1 MDNESSTLLTL
12 QEAAEMLNLHPETLR
27 RWDNS
32 GKLPAVRVNER
43 GDRKYRREDVE
54 KLIAS
59 SNKRFFEYKGY
70 EIIFDSNGFENFVN
84 RFASLAKIIVK
95 KNDTVA
101 GFAFAVAGLELFA
114 DPKINETE
122 LRERALEKVRDYID
136 RNEIT
141 HNVVK
146 TFELR
151 SLRFI
156 EIINPDW
163 WESDK

>member
-1 MDNESSTLLTL
+1 MNNDSSTLLTL

-32 GKLPAVRVNER
+32 GKLPAVKVNDR
-43 GDRKYRREDVE
+43 GDRKYRKRDIE
-54 KLIAS
+54 KLIAT

-95 KNDTVA
+95 KNEIVA

-114 DPKINETE
+114 NPKINETE
-122 LRERALEKVRDYID
+122 LRERALEKIRDYIE
-136 RNEIT
+136 RGEIV
-141 HNVVK
+141 HNSVK

-151 SLRFI
+151 SLRFV
-156 EIINPDW
+156 EIINPEW
-163 WESDK
+163 WGSDK